1 MSKLFKLKEKDIEL
15 LLQIEKR
22 GKVTKKSSEYGG
34 LQYYMSVWRL
44 RDLGLI
50 KVKYTDAT
58 NQKVWELNTKGKETV
73 AHIKAIR
80 EIIENEK

>member
-1 MSKLFKLKEKDIEL
+1 MSNLFKLKEKDIEL
-15 LLQIEKR
+15 LLQIEKK

-50 KVKYTDAT
+50 KVKYTDVI
-58 NQKVWELNTKGKETV
+58 NQKVWELNTKGKEIV
-73 AHIKAIR
+73 LHIKAIK